1 MAGGLPP
8 NQFLK
13 ERPVTPKPPSIAA
26 KPPRA
31 DLPAVPGASA
41 LITAMIT
48 IVVVAALYFGR
59 EIFVPLAI
67 ATLLSFALAPV
78 VRWLRRLRLPRLPAV
93 LAVVILAFLVIFA
106 FGWVVTWQ
114 IADLAGRLP
123 LYQQN
128 IEAKID
134 ALRETPPGGR
144 LVERV
149 SEMFRDIGR
158 KIEEESEQGTADA
171 PAGAGVAE
179 PDEAP
184 EPTVVVIDEPDL
196 TPMQIVR
203 TIVGPLVGPLVT
215 AGIVIVFVIFM
226 LLKREDLRDRLIRLA
241 GARDLPRTTQALDD
255 AAQRVG
261 HYLLMQLV
269 VNVTYG
275 IPIGMGLWLIGVP
288 NPILW
293 GMLAIVLRFVP
304 YIGPIIA
311 AAFPLALAIAVDP
324 SWTTLLW
331 TAALFIVIEII
342 SNNAIEPW
350 VYGVSTGLSPVA
362 IIAAAIFWTWLWGPI
377 GLLLSTPLTV
387 CLVVLGRHVPQLAF
401 LDILLGSDPVL
412 TPTETLYQR
421 LLGGDPDEA
430 TMRAEELLREQSL
443 ASYYDDVAIPAL
455 ALAERDR
462 VRGALDEEG
471 LARTAESALL
481 LIDNLAEYE
490 ESPPAAEKEMPEE
503 SEAAEPTD
511 ETTPPIVASAKPA
524 VLCAGARGLLDE
536 VAVAMLGQLLE
547 RQGIAVRTLSPASLH
562 GSRLREVDLDGI
574 SVVVLSYVNTDS
586 LAHAR
591 FLVRRLRRRLP
602 DAKFI
607 VGFWTLT
614 PEDIARRDPV
624 AATGADR
631 VAAALSDA
639 VNDVQAEFAPRAE
652 DEDQALPTLAVA
664 AGAER

>member
-1 MAGGLPP
+1 
-8 NQFLK
+8 
-13 ERPVTPKPPSIAA
+13 VTPSPPSTAA
-26 KPPRA
+26 ESVRPDRSGPT
-31 DLPAVPGASA
+31 GTEA
-41 LITAMIT
+41 LLTGMVT
-48 IVVVAALYFGR
+48 IVVVAGLYFGR
-59 EIFVPLAI
+59 QILVPLAI
-67 ATLLSFALAPV
+67 ATLLSFALVAP
-78 VRWLRRLRLPRLPAV
+78 VRWLRRLHLPRLPAV
-93 LAVVILAFLVIFA
+93 LAVVTLAFLVIFA
-106 FGWVVTWQ
+106 FGWIVTWQ
-114 IADLAGRLP
+114 ITDLASRLP
-123 LYQQN
+123 RYQQN

-134 ALRETPPGGR
+134 AFQESPPGGR
-144 LVERV
+144 LTERL
-149 SEMFRDIGR
+149 SEMLRDIGR
-158 KIEEESEQGTADA
+158 KIEENGEETTVEM
-171 PAGAGVAE
+171 PAGTGIADPE
-179 PDEAP
+179 EAP
-184 EPTVVVIDEPDL
+184 QPAVVVIDEPDL
-196 TPMQIVR
+196 TPMQMVQ
-203 TIVGPLVGPLVT
+203 TIVGPLIGPLAT

-275 IPIGMGLWLIGVP
+275 IPIGVGLWLIGVP

-293 GMLAIVLRFVP
+293 GMLAFVLRFVP

-311 AAFPLALAIAVDP
+311 AAFPLALAVAVDP
-324 SWTTLLW
+324 TWTTLLW
-331 TAALFIVIEII
+331 TAALFIVIEIV

-471 LARTAESALL
+471 VARTTESALL
-481 LIDNLAEYE
+481 LVDNLAEFE
-490 ESPPAAEKEMPEE
+490 ESLPAGEE
-503 SEAAEPTD
+503 STSEEEEAGEELQAPDPPDQTAPPIATPAEP
-511 ETTPPIVASAKPA
+511 P
-524 VLCAGARGLLDE
+524 VLCVGARGPLDE
-536 VAVAMLGQLLE
+536 VAIAMLGQLLE

-562 GSRLREVDLDGI
+562 AARLREIDLDGI
-574 SVVVLSYVNTDS
+574 SVVVLSYVNADS

-591 FLVRRLRRRLP
+591 FLIRRLRRRLP
-602 DAKFI
+602 HAKFI

-614 PEDIARRDPV
+614 PEDMARRDPA

-639 VNDVQAEFAPRAE
+639 VNDVRDELARHVKEEEKEAPP
-652 DEDQALPTLAVA
+652 ALALA
-664 AGAER
+664 AGRKR